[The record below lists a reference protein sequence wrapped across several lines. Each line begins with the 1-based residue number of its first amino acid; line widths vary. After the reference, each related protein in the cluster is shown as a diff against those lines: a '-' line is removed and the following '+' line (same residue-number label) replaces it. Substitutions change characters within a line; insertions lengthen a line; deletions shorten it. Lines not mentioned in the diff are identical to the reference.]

1 MKKYAKNSNYN
12 TKIILTFMLKNVNNE
27 NNGNNNYDNV
37 YILLKIAIKR
47 SYVKNYICAV
57 NDVVLQQTITM

>member
-37 YILLKIAIKR
+37 YILLKIAIKKVM
-47 SYVKNYICAV
+47 SKITYVLLMTLFYNK
-57 NDVVLQQTITM
+57 Q